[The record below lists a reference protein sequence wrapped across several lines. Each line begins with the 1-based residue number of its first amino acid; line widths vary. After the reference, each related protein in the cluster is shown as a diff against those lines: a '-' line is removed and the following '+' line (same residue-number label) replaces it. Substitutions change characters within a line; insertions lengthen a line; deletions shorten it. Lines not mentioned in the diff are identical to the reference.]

1 MPEAGF
7 PEGFRIETLSRTHD
21 RGRFD
26 CGVPEVNQW
35 LASKARQSQEKNLS
49 VTRVLVAP
57 AQIIAGYYTLAY
69 GQLNLDQL
77 PPDIARKLPGH
88 PLPVVVLAWLGVD
101 QAFRGQGFGESLFA
115 HALARCL
122 DAMHA
127 VPYVAVI
134 VDCLNEAAK
143 GFFLRYQFREC
154 PGHPMKLLLPR
165 ALLEA
170 MASTPPGA

>member
-1 MPEAGF
+1 MPDAAF
-7 PEGFRIETLSRTHD
+7 PEGFRIETLSRAHN
-21 RGRFD
+21 RSRFD
-26 CGVPEVNQW
+26 CGVVEVNQW

-49 VTRVLVAP
+49 VTRVLVA
-57 AQIIAGYYTLAY
+57 QSENIAGFYTLAY
-69 GQLNLDQL
+69 GQINLDQL
-77 PPDIARKLPGH
+77 PPDIARKLPSH

-101 QAFRGQGFGESLFA
+101 KAFRGEGFGESLFA

-134 VDCLNEAAK
+134 VDCLNETARQ
-143 GFFLRYQFREC
+143 FFLRYQFREC

-170 MASTPPGA
+170 MAGRQAGA